1 MGRCFGRGGVG
12 ERSFRRRS
20 LWRHPYNNSS
30 ASIPKRR
37 IRKVSRSISFFV
49 FRSGTAFSLKRFFL
63 FLRRRRGGVT
73 MSSYGGG
80 GVSSSSSSH
89 SSVTNAGCESGAL
102 AWSFADWGGDDKAS
116 VGIKSG
122 GEVGAERLNETS
134 VEIKVRSFRKAVG
147 SSQLRIVLLMS
158 SSDD

>member
-1 MGRCFGRGGVG
+1 
-12 ERSFRRRS
+12 
-20 LWRHPYNNSS
+20 
-30 ASIPKRR
+30 
-37 IRKVSRSISFFV
+37 
-49 FRSGTAFSLKRFFL
+49 
-63 FLRRRRGGVT
+63 

-89 SSVTNAGCESGAL
+89 SSVTNAGCESVAVL
-102 AWSFADWGGDDKAS
+102 VAWAFADWGGDDKAS
-116 VGIKSG
+116 VGIRSG
-122 GEVGAERLNETS
+122 GEVGADRLNETS